1 MDYDCNSMGYGTL
14 SWELK
19 STGEKGD
26 VSMKKTLKRGKI
38 NCKGFCER
46 FLSSEKIRHLLNE
59 VSECFGFNEPETIKM
74 ENSYYSIVR
83 EFDLCGETYYMLI
96 NESDPSDMLFRKQL
110 IEDGGCEYLIG
121 LEDKAEVDR
130 LLSHNID
137 EICEVWWTYWDE
149 APDLRLA
156 FELGRR

>member
-1 MDYDCNSMGYGTL
+1 
-14 SWELK
+14 
-19 STGEKGD
+19 
-26 VSMKKTLKRGKI
+26 MKKTFRKGKHS
-38 NCKGFCER
+38 CKISFDR
-46 FLSSEKIRHLLNE
+46 VLSHKKIRHLLNE

-83 EFDLCGETYYMLI
+83 EFDLCGERYYMLV

-110 IEDGGCEYLIG
+110 IEDGGCEYLVG

-130 LLSHNID
+130 LLSHHID
-137 EICEVWWTYWDE
+137 EICEVWRTYWDE